1 MGGQAANTKYR
12 IRATVEIDGIVE
24 KPDVIGGIFGQ
35 TEGLLGEELDLRE
48 LQRTGRIGR
57 IEVKLERKG
66 RKTIGEIVIPSNLD
80 RVETAIIAAAIE
92 IVNKV
97 GPYNAK
103 VKVLDI
109 RDVRT
114 EKRKWI
120 VERAKEIL
128 KRWTQEEAVESR
140 EIVEEVAKVLKV
152 PEVIKYGAD
161 QLPAGPCIDSSD
173 TIIVVEGRADV
184 INLLKHGY
192 KNVIALEGATVP
204 KTIISLS
211 KKKNTIVFV
220 DGDRGGEMIAKNIVT
235 VADVD
240 YIAVAPPNK
249 EVEELTGKEIAKCL
263 KNALPVEEFLEEL
276 KKKYKEKEEVSV
288 REIEIPENVIE
299 ALRELRGTLEVIVYD
314 EEWKE
319 IRRLPVRDLAEYL
332 EKSKENVAYLVFDGI
347 ITQRII
353 DLSMKKG
360 VKMVVG
366 ARIGDMTKRVEG
378 IAVVTFDELLAK

>member
-103 VKVLDI
+103 VRVLDI

-128 KRWTQEEAVESR
+128 KRWVQEEAVESR

-152 PEVIKYGAD
+152 PQVIKYGAE
-161 QLPAGPCIDSSD
+161 QLPAGPGIDSSD

-332 EKSKENVAYLVFDGI
+332 EKSKENIAYLVFDGI

>member
-1 MGGQAANTKYR
+1 MGGQPVNAKYR
-12 IRATVEIDGIVE
+12 IRASVEIDGIVE
-24 KPDVIGGIFGQ
+24 KSDVIGGIFGQ
-35 TEGLLGEELDLRE
+35 TEGLLGDELDLRE

-66 RKTIGEIVIPSNLD
+66 RKIVGEIIIPSNLD

-103 VKVLDI
+103 VRVLDI

-128 KRWTQEEAVESR
+128 KKWSQEEAIESR
-140 EIVEEVAKVLKV
+140 EIVEEVAKVLKIAQV
-152 PEVIKYGAD
+152 VKYGPE

-184 INLLKHGY
+184 INLLRHGY

-204 KTIISLS
+204 KTIINLS

-249 EVEELTGKEIAKCL
+249 EVEELTSKEIAKCL
-263 KNALPVEEFLEEL
+263 KNALPVEEFFEEL
-276 KKKYKEKEEVSV
+276 RKKYREKMEVPV
-288 REIEIPENVIE
+288 REIEIPEKVI
-299 ALRELRGTLEVIVYD
+299 ASLHELRGTLEAIVYD
-314 EEWKE
+314 KEWNE
-319 IRRLPVRDLAEYL
+319 VRRIAVRDLAEYL
-332 EKSKENVAYLVFDGI
+332 EKCKEEVSYLVFDGI
-347 ITQRII
+347 VTQRIV
-353 DLSMKKG
+353 DLSVDKG
-360 VKMVVG
+360 IKIIVG
-366 ARIGDMTKRVEG
+366 ARIGDMTKKVEG
-378 IAVVTFDELLAK
+378 VAIVTFDELLSG

>member
-128 KRWTQEEAVESR
+128 KRWVQEEAVESR

-152 PEVIKYGAD
+152 PQVIKYGAE
-161 QLPAGPCIDSSD
+161 QLPAGPGIDSSD

-332 EKSKENVAYLVFDGI
+332 EKSKENIAYLVFDGI

>member
-128 KRWTQEEAVESR
+128 KRWVQEEAVESR

-152 PEVIKYGAD
+152 PQVIKYGAE

-332 EKSKENVAYLVFDGI
+332 EKSKENIAYLVFDGI

-360 VKMVVG
+360 IKMVVG

>member
-1 MGGQAANTKYR
+1 
-12 IRATVEIDGIVE
+12 
-24 KPDVIGGIFGQ
+24 
-35 TEGLLGEELDLRE
+35 
-48 LQRTGRIGR
+48 
-57 IEVKLERKG
+57 
-66 RKTIGEIVIPSNLD
+66 
-80 RVETAIIAAAIE
+80 
-92 IVNKV
+92 
-97 GPYNAK
+97 
-103 VKVLDI
+103 
-109 RDVRT
+109 
-114 EKRKWI
+114 
-120 VERAKEIL
+120 
-128 KRWTQEEAVESR
+128 
-140 EIVEEVAKVLKV
+140 
-152 PEVIKYGAD
+152 
-161 QLPAGPCIDSSD
+161 
-173 TIIVVEGRADV
+173 
-184 INLLKHGY
+184 
-192 KNVIALEGATVP
+192 ALEGATVP

-332 EKSKENVAYLVFDGI
+332 EKSKENIAYLVFDGI

>member
-103 VKVLDI
+103 VRVLDI

-128 KRWTQEEAVESR
+128 KRWAQEEAVESR
-140 EIVEEVAKVLKV
+140 EIVEEVAKVFKV
-152 PEVIKYGAD
+152 PQVIKYGAE

-332 EKSKENVAYLVFDGI
+332 EKSKENIAYLVFDGI

>member
-103 VKVLDI
+103 VRVLDI

-120 VERAKEIL
+120 IERAKEIL
-128 KRWTQEEAVESR
+128 KRWAQEEAVESR

-152 PEVIKYGAD
+152 PQVIKYGAD

-332 EKSKENVAYLVFDGI
+332 EKSKENIAYLVFDGI

>member
-1 MGGQAANTKYR
+1 MGGQPVNAKYR
-12 IRATVEIDGIVE
+12 IRASVEIDGIVE
-24 KPDVIGGIFGQ
+24 KSDVIGGIFGQ
-35 TEGLLGEELDLRE
+35 TEGLLGDELDLRE

-66 RKTIGEIVIPSNLD
+66 RKIVGEIIIPSNLD

-103 VKVLDI
+103 VRVLDI

-128 KRWTQEEAVESR
+128 KKWSQEEAIESR

-152 PEVIKYGAD
+152 AQVVKYGPE

-184 INLLKHGY
+184 INLLRHGY

-204 KTIISLS
+204 KTIINLS

-249 EVEELTGKEIAKCL
+249 EVEELTSKEIAKCL
-263 KNALPVEEFLEEL
+263 KNALPVEEFFEEL
-276 KKKYKEKEEVSV
+276 RKKYREKMEVPV
-288 REIEIPENVIE
+288 REIEIPEKVI
-299 ALRELRGTLEVIVYD
+299 ASLHELRGTLEAIVYD
-314 EEWKE
+314 KEWNE
-319 IRRLPVRDLAEYL
+319 VRRIAVRDLAEYL
-332 EKSKENVAYLVFDGI
+332 EKCKEEVSYLVFDGI
-347 ITQRII
+347 VTQRIV
-353 DLSMKKG
+353 DLSVDKG
-360 VKMVVG
+360 IKIIVG
-366 ARIGDMTKRVEG
+366 ARIGDMTKKVEG
-378 IAVVTFDELLAK
+378 VAIVTFDELLSG

>member
-103 VKVLDI
+103 VRVLDI

-128 KRWTQEEAVESR
+128 KRWAQEEAVESR

-152 PEVIKYGAD
+152 PQVIKYGAD

-332 EKSKENVAYLVFDGI
+332 EKSKENIAYLVFDGI

>member
-103 VKVLDI
+103 VRVLDI

-128 KRWTQEEAVESR
+128 KRWAQEEAVESR

-152 PEVIKYGAD
+152 PQVIKYGAD

-332 EKSKENVAYLVFDGI
+332 EKSKENIAYLVFDGI

-353 DLSMKKG
+353 DLSTKKG

>member
-128 KRWTQEEAVESR
+128 KRWVQEEAVESR

>member
-128 KRWTQEEAVESR
+128 KRWVQEEAVESR

-152 PEVIKYGAD
+152 PQVIKYGAD

>member
-103 VKVLDI
+103 VRVLDI

-128 KRWTQEEAVESR
+128 KRWVQEEAVESR

-152 PEVIKYGAD
+152 PQVIKYGAD

-332 EKSKENVAYLVFDGI
+332 EKSKENIAYLVFDGI